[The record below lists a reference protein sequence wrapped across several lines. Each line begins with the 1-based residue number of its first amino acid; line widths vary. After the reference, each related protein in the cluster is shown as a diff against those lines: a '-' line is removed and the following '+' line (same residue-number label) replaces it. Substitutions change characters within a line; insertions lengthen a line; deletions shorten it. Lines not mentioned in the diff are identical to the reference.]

1 MVGRCGRCGIIGN
14 LGTCWEHIE
23 NMMGISKLKRW
34 KPPHSLE
41 YLSKL
46 KNFIFSLLAT
56 YL

>member
-1 MVGRCGRCGIIGN
+1 MVGMCGIVGN

-23 NMMGISKLKRW
+23 NMMGTSKLKRW

-46 KNFIFSLLAT
+46 KIFIFDLLAT